1 MPPRSP
7 ELPSE
12 RIAALLRSRIESG
25 DLQPDDQLPPVSALA
40 AENHASTATV
50 AKEIKVLRNQG
61 LVVSRHGWGTFVAP
75 WEGAT
80 GAQ

>member
-25 DLQPDDQLPPVSALA
+25 GLRPGDQLPPVSALA
-40 AENHASTATV
+40 AEHHVSTATV
-50 AKEIKVLRNQG
+50 AKAIKVLRDEG
-61 LVVSRHGWGTFVAP
+61 LVISRQGWGTFVA
-75 WEGAT
+75 E
-80 GAQ
+80 